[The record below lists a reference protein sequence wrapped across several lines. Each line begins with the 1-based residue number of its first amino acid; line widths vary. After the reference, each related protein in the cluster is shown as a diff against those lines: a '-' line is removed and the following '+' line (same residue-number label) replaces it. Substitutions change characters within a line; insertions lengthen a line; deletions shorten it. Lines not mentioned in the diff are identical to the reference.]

1 MKTLFVDVFS
11 KTQNNVCSMMPF
23 TSEED
28 LEELQLEIEKQKMK
42 NSLRSPINKP
52 AGDPMKFLKTNHSME
67 LGIIEKISLRK
78 KKSIRENQIINLTE
92 QIVNGLGS
100 HHMAENLQKRHRESE
115 FNLRRRSSHTAKKP
129 VNILEARRK
138 SILILNK
145 LNKIK
150 NRRLNELLNCGE
162 TYLAAQRLSKLGNA
176 LQDFLQILIDYLSM
190 KQTGTATK
198 RLKRFKGSVEE
209 GDAKLYVKDHFGMGT
224 RRRYR
229 FQSAE
234 FKRPK
239 GVDRNLQRIDLLL
252 NDQKINQELVSQD
265 ENIWSDGKTT
275 RDCKMVQKMGLDIHQ
290 GMDRVESND
299 DRVIKVTSFKKK
311 TSPYDFLKSNLI
323 FISLYRCIPL

>member
-11 KTQNNVCSMMPF
+11 KTKNSICSMMPF
-23 TSEED
+23 TSDED
-28 LEELQLEIEKQKMK
+28 LEELQQEIEKQKMK
-42 NSLRSPINKP
+42 NSLRAPLKKP

-67 LGIIEKISLRK
+67 LGIIEQISLRK

-115 FNLRRRSSHTAKKP
+115 FNLKRRSSHAIKKP

-162 TYLAAQRLSKLGNA
+162 TYLAGQRLGKLGNA

-234 FKRPK
+234 FRRPK
-239 GVDRNLQRIDLLL
+239 GVDKNLQRINLLL
-252 NDQKINQELVSQD
+252 NDKKISEELVTQN
-265 ENIWSDGKTT
+265 ENIWSEGKTS
-275 RDCKMVQKMGLDIHQ
+275 RDCKMLQKMGLDVHQ
-290 GMDRVESND
+290 GMDRVVSTD
-299 DRVIKVTSFKKK
+299 DRVIKVTSFKRK
-311 TSPYDFLKSNLI
+311 TTPYDFLKSNLL
-323 FISLYRCIPL
+323 FLSLYGSIPR